1 LPALQEQPILGL
13 PEMLKELPEQR
24 PSEQLGPKRP
34 VQKQQARSEQKLQV
48 LPVLPVLPEQP
59 LAQRLLALRLGMPH
73 EAS

>member
-48 LPVLPVLPEQP
+48 LPVLPEQP